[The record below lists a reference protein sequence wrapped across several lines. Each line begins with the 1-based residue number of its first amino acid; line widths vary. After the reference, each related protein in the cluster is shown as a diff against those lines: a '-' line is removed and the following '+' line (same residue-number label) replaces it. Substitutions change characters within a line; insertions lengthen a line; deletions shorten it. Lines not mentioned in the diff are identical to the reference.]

1 MKNVLVITDAAPQDK
16 NGYGT
21 NSNMHCRIIN
31 SIRKLSVYTMY
42 ITNQPIKTT
51 DHVIKVS
58 NSSKIK
64 KASAVIHG
72 YPPYLNSRAIKS
84 IFEVMQEKS
93 ISIVYI
99 DNSISGRLIKK
110 IKSRFSGISVVS
122 FFHDIEIVKM
132 KEDKDLSLG
141 RRLILPV
148 FYKNEQLTVDY
159 ADKII
164 VLNERD
170 KKLFEKVY
178 KKIPDA
184 IVPITIPEIENIPFE
199 KKHKK
204 NDKLKILFVGVEYGP
219 NLSGVRWFL
228 NKVLPNVSCDYEFN
242 VVGYHMENYRAE
254 FEKYSDKVHTIGTV
268 SSLKEWY
275 VDADLVVAPIF
286 EGGGMKVKTAEALSY
301 GKHFIGCT
309 ESLEGYW
316 EDMPD
321 VIRDEK
327 VFKCD
332 TPQEFAKAIDR
343 AAKSEYDINDIEIK
357 DWADSC
363 YSYEANLKKYESIF
377 EHI

>member
-1 MKNVLVITDAAPQDK
+1 
-16 NGYGT
+16 
-21 NSNMHCRIIN
+21 
-31 SIRKLSVYTMY
+31 
-42 ITNQPIKTT
+42 
-51 DHVIKVS
+51 
-58 NSSKIK
+58 
-64 KASAVIHG
+64 
-72 YPPYLNSRAIKS
+72 
-84 IFEVMQEKS
+84 
-93 ISIVYI
+93 
-99 DNSISGRLIKK
+99 
-110 IKSRFSGISVVS
+110 
-122 FFHDIEIVKM
+122 
-132 KEDKDLSLG
+132 
-141 RRLILPV
+141 
-148 FYKNEQLTVDY
+148 
-159 ADKII
+159 
-164 VLNERD
+164 
-170 KKLFEKVY
+170 
-178 KKIPDA
+178 
-184 IVPITIPEIENIPFE
+184 
-199 KKHKK
+199 
-204 NDKLKILFVGVEYGP
+204 
-219 NLSGVRWFL
+219 
-228 NKVLPNVSCDYEFN
+228 
-242 VVGYHMENYRAE
+242 MENYRAE